1 MPLHCRVPLFAFLLI
16 VALASGCG
24 LFGGEDEEP
33 PAEVV
38 IEDLE
43 VGTGPAAAPGQT
55 LTVHYVGRLENGTT
69 FDSSRERDQPFT
81 FVLGDPRLIQGW
93 NDGIVGMREGGL
105 RRITIPPALGYGARG
120 SGSIPPNA
128 TLIFEIEL
136 LDVTD

>member
-1 MPLHCRVPLFAFLLI
+1 M
-16 VALASGCG
+16 
-24 LFGGEDEEP
+24 
-33 PAEVV
+33 
-38 IEDLE
+38 
-43 VGTGPAAAPGQT
+43 
-55 LTVHYVGRLENGTT
+55 HYVGRLENGTT
-69 FDSSRERDQPFT
+69 FDSSRDRDQPFT

-136 LDVTD
+136 LDVAD